1 MKMIRRSKKIE
12 RLNLTPILDAIFIFI
27 FFLLMSAQFID
38 IHQIGSDAPAV
49 ATVTEEKK
57 EKDPPLNLTLDIKN
71 DEILVTTGL
80 DNKIYKRIKL
90 QEKDGKLVLGE
101 LIKALVKIKADHID
115 EKSVIIKPNQ
125 EFKYQKLVEIM
136 DAVKK
141 LGKDQGVVS
150 GKNKKGNKI
159 QTDTLF
165 DQIIFETVI

>member
-38 IHQIGSDAPAV
+38 IHQIGSDAPAI
-49 ATVTEEKK
+49 ATISEDKK
-57 EKDPPLNLTLDIKN
+57 DKEPPLNLTLDIRN
-71 DEILVTTGL
+71 EEILVTTGL
-80 DNKIYKRIKL
+80 DNRVFKRIRL
-90 QEKDGKLVLGE
+90 QEKDGKLVLTD
-101 LIKALVKIKADHID
+101 LIKALIQLKTKHID

-125 EFKYQKLVEIM
+125 EFKYQKLVQIM

-141 LGKDQGVVS
+141 LGKNQGVVS
-150 GKNKKGNKI
+150 GKNKKGSKVE
-159 QTDTLF
+159 TDTLF

>member
-1 MKMIRRSKKIE
+1 MKIRRSKKIE

-38 IHQIGSDAPAV
+38 IVQIGSDAPAI
-49 ATVTEEKK
+49 ATISKDDKK
-57 EKDPPLNLTLDIKN
+57 DKDPPLNLTLDIRK

-80 DNKIYKRIKL
+80 ENRLYKKIKI
-90 QEKDGKLVLGE
+90 QEQDGKLVLGE
-101 LIKALVKIKADHID
+101 LVKTLVQIKTKNID

-125 EFKYQKLVEIM
+125 EFKYNKLVEIM

-141 LGKDQGVVS
+141 LSKEQGVVK
-150 GKNKKGNKI
+150 GKSKKGNNV

>member
-1 MKMIRRSKKIE
+1 MRIRRSKKME
-12 RLNLTPILDAIFIFI
+12 KLNLTPILDAIFIFI

-38 IHQIGSDAPAV
+38 IHQIASDAPAI
-49 ATVTEEKK
+49 ATISEEKQDK
-57 EKDPPLNLTLDIKN
+57 EPPLNLTLDIKN

-80 DNKIYKRIKL
+80 ENKLYRRIKL
-90 QEKDGKLVLGE
+90 QEKDGKLVLTE
-101 LIKALVKIKADHID
+101 LIKALVQLKTKHIE
-115 EKSVIIKPNQ
+115 EKSIIIKPNQ

-141 LGKDQGVVS
+141 LEKNQGVVS
-150 GKNKKGNKI
+150 GKTKKGAKM

>member
-38 IHQIGSDAPAV
+38 IVQIGSDAPAI
-49 ATVTEEKK
+49 ATISQDKK
-57 EKDPPLNLTLDIKN
+57 DKEPPLNLTLDIRK
-71 DEILVTTGL
+71 DEIMVTTGL
-80 DNKIYKRIKL
+80 ENRVYKKIKI
-90 QEKDGKLVLGE
+90 QEQDGKLVLGE
-101 LIKALVKIKADHID
+101 LIKTLVQIKAKNID
-115 EKSVIIKPNQ
+115 EKSIIIKPNQ
-125 EFKYQKLVEIM
+125 EFKYQQLVEIM

-141 LGKDQGVVS
+141 LEKTQGVVK
-150 GKNKKGNKI
+150 GKSKKGNQV

>member
-1 MKMIRRSKKIE
+1 MRMLRRSKKIE

-38 IHQIGSDAPAV
+38 IHQIGSDAPAI
-49 ATVTEEKK
+49 ATISEEKK
-57 EKDPPLNLTLDIKN
+57 DKEPPLNLMLDIRK

-80 DNKIYKRIKL
+80 DNKVFKKIKL
-90 QEKDGKLVLGE
+90 QEKDGKLMLGE
-101 LIKALVKIKADHID
+101 LIKTLVLIKTKNID
-115 EKSVIIKPNQ
+115 EKSVIIKPSQ
-125 EFKYQKLVEIM
+125 EFKYQQLVEVM

-141 LGKDQGVVS
+141 LGKEQGVVK
-150 GKNKKGNKI
+150 GKSKKGATV

>member
-1 MKMIRRSKKIE
+1 MRMLRRSKKIE

-38 IHQIGSDAPAV
+38 IHQIGSDAPAI
-49 ATVTEEKK
+49 ATISEEKK
-57 EKDPPLNLTLDIKN
+57 DKEPPLNLTLDIQK

-80 DNKIYKRIKL
+80 DNKVFKKIKL
-90 QEKDGKLVLGE
+90 HEKDGKLILGE
-101 LIKALVKIKADHID
+101 LIKTLVLIKTKNID
-115 EKSVIIKPNQ
+115 EKSVIIKPSQ
-125 EFKYQKLVEIM
+125 DFKYQQLVEVM

-141 LGKDQGVVS
+141 LGKEQGVVK
-150 GKNKKGNKI
+150 GKSKKGATV

>member
-1 MKMIRRSKKIE
+1 MKTIRRGKKIE

-38 IHQIGSDAPAV
+38 IHQIGSDAPAI
-49 ATVTEEKK
+49 ATVSEDNKDK
-57 EKDPPLNLTLDIKN
+57 EPPLNLTLDIRA

-80 DNKIYKRIKL
+80 DNRVYKKIKL
-90 QEKDGKLVLGE
+90 QEKEGKLE
-101 LIKALVKIKADHID
+101 LAELTKTLVQIKTKHID
-115 EKSVIIKPNQ
+115 EKSVILKPSQ
-125 EFKYQKLVEIM
+125 EFKYQKLVQIM

-141 LGKDQGVVS
+141 LGKNQGVVS
-150 GKNKKGNKI
+150 GTNKKGSKI

>member
-1 MKMIRRSKKIE
+1 MEK
-12 RLNLTPILDAIFIFI
+12 LNLTPILDAIFIFI

-38 IHQIGSDAPAV
+38 IHQIGSDAPAI
-49 ATVTEEKK
+49 ATISEEKQDK
-57 EKDPPLNLTLDIKN
+57 EPPLNLTLDIKN

-80 DNKIYKRIKL
+80 ENKLYRRIKL
-90 QEKDGKLVLGE
+90 QEKDGKLVLTE
-101 LIKALVKIKADHID
+101 LIKALVQLKTKHIE
-115 EKSVIIKPNQ
+115 EKSIIIKPNQ

-141 LGKDQGVVS
+141 LEKNQGVVS
-150 GKNKKGNKI
+150 GKTKKGAKM